1 MIWANDHNIAHWLV
15 SFGKLF
21 SLFKV
26 GVEEVAAHVVRH
38 VVSLAVE
45 KAAVELRGC
54 SLVKFFED
62 GVLTEIPR
70 QRVTGKEMLL
80 FRRVKG
86 SKRRPRGE
94 AVGFLCLCTACACA
108 CACACVCVCVCVCF
122 VSFGVFVCHY
132 GVTECLVESQ
142 KVWCHFCWQP
152 TPQTQVSPTKLCVPI
167 LLVIQ
172 SSS

>member
-1 MIWANDHNIAHWLV
+1 MIWANDRNIAHWLD

-26 GVEEVAAHVVRH
+26 GVEEVAAHVV
-38 VVSLAVE
+38 SLAVE
-45 KAAVELRGC
+45 KAAAELRGC

-70 QRVTGKEMLL
+70 QRVTGKEMLVL
-80 FRRVKG
+80 VFRRVKE
-86 SKRRPRGE
+86 SKRRLRGE
-94 AVGFLCLCTACACA
+94 ADGFLCMCT
-108 CACACVCVCVCVCF
+108 VCF

-132 GVTECLVESQ
+132 GVTDCLVESQ
-142 KVWCHFCWQP
+142 KIWCHFCWQP
-152 TPQTQVSPTKLCVPI
+152 TPQTRVSPTKLCVPI
-167 LLVIQ
+167 PLVIQ